1 MVGELIVMG
10 EALFDLKK
18 MDPMARR
25 CVASVEAMQKAIDL
39 NNRDDVAKHLEAATN
54 ALKALSEDLDLHDSL
69 VKALGNYLN
78 TDEIRKGVTYTPQ
91 NTENNFNGG
100 EDAIAYGVVR
110 PGRSDRLYRKHQVF

>member
-54 ALKALSEDLDLHDSL
+54 ALKALSEDLVLHDSL
-69 VKALGNYLN
+69 VKALGNFN

-91 NTENNFNGG
+91 NTTNNFNGG